1 MGIDFKK
8 IKQQASEKGEML
20 LAKGLRK
27 AYGAYGAYKVK
38 TKPSPFIKA
47 SDFDYLPD
55 AKSDRFTVG
64 FGKATVF
71 PKDFMKKTYYVAGY
85 SDSNPATGYLDEPH
99 AHAVWIDDNS
109 GRGAVVLITIDT
121 IGLLNFDV
129 EGIRADLK
137 DFCETTGCRNI
148 SIMSTHN
155 HASID
160 TMGTWGKLPFTSG
173 RDAEYMKYFYAQVKK
188 AVIAAYQDRREG
200 KLYLGSVEVPDMQE
214 DIRTPIVYSKTLTRV
229 RFAPDD
235 GSREVFIVNFASHS
249 ESLQGCNSRVSAD
262 FPGYFREAILEKCGA
277 ETAYFVGAIG
287 GMISMEIENE
297 REIRDAGGD
306 FAESTRNI
314 GRKLAD
320 YALSIKEEKELTP
333 SINFMRQEF
342 YFEADNT
349 ILLTA
354 KFAKLLKTDS
364 HFREDAALGLALKS
378 ELTYFEI
385 GELHILMIPCEL
397 FPELAYGGYLTA
409 EESATGFGAEVN
421 PVPLVEIAGDPDLIF
436 FGLSNDEVG
445 YVLPPN
451 DFILHPDMPYF
462 ESTNDRHNRR
472 HYEETN
478 SLGPKTAQTI
488 ADVFA
493 DIMAKV
499 KSAKAE

>member
-1 MGIDFKK
+1 MAIDFKK
-8 IKQQASEKGEML
+8 IKEQVSEKAEVI
-20 LAKGLRK
+20 LAQGLRK
-27 AYGAYGAYKVK
+27 AYGAYGSFKVK
-38 TKPSPFIKA
+38 TKPSPIIKA
-47 SDFDYLPD
+47 SSFDYLPT
-55 AKSDRFTVG
+55 AGEKFTVG

-71 PKDFMKKTYYVAGY
+71 PKDFMKKRYFVAGY
-85 SDSNPATGYLDEPH
+85 GDNNPATGYLDEPH
-99 AHAVWIDDNS
+99 AHAVWIDDNT
-109 GRGAVVLITIDT
+109 GRGAVVLVTIDT
-121 IGLLNFDV
+121 IGLLKSDV
-129 EGIRADLK
+129 DGIRADLT
-137 DFCETTGCRNI
+137 DFCKTTGCRNI

-173 RDAEYMKYFYAQVKK
+173 RDKEYMKFFYAQVKQ
-188 AVIAAYQDRREG
+188 AVIDAYKDRRDG

-214 DIRTPIVYSKTLTRV
+214 DIRTPIVYSKILTRV

-235 GSREVFIVNFASHS
+235 GSREVFLINFASHS

-262 FPGYFREAILEKCGA
+262 FPGYLREAILEKCGA
-277 ETAYFVGAIG
+277 ETAYFVGALG
-287 GMISMEIENE
+287 GMISMDIPNE
-297 REIRDAGGD
+297 QEIRDAGGD

-320 YALSIKEEKELTP
+320 YALSITEEKEVTP
-333 SINFMRQEF
+333 NINFMCQEF

-349 ILLTA
+349 VLLTA
-354 KFAKLLKTDS
+354 KFAKLLQAEG
-364 HFREDAALGLALKS
+364 HFREDASLGLTLKS

-421 PVPLVEIAGDPDLIF
+421 PIPLVEIAGDPDLII

-451 DFILHPDMPYF
+451 DFLLHPEKPYF
-462 ESTNDRHNRR
+462 DRANDRHGRR

-478 SLGPKTAQTI
+478 SLGPRTAQTI
-488 ADVFA
+488 ADVFTG
-493 DIMAKV
+493 IMAVV
-499 KSAKAE
+499 KKTKGE